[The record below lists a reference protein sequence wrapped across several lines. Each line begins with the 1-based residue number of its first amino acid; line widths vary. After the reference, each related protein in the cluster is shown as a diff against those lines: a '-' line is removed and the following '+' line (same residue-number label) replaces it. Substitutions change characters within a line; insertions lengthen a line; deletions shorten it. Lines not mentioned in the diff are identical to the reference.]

1 MSYKV
6 NIKLFEGP
14 FDLLVYLIENARM
27 SIYDISVSEITSQ
40 YLEYIEEMKKTDV
53 MMASEFMVL
62 AATLIDIKSKMLLP
76 RTTIEGDG
84 GDYEDPRTAL
94 VQKLLE
100 YKKFK
105 GASEM
110 LTAREE
116 ETLRVFEKPKED
128 LSPYVSEP
136 DELLRLDINQFIRAF
151 NDFIVKKR
159 KVDEI
164 RRNYERDE
172 RHRITTETRIELI
185 TQLISQESGKS
196 FSFYELIPDRESR
209 YDTALSFV
217 SILEMLKQRKIEARQ
232 KSLFGDITIKATPFL
247 LTDVTESGEPQ
258 EESTYDQ

>member
-6 NIKLFEGP
+6 KLNIFEGP

-76 RTTIEGDG
+76 RTAPDGDS

-110 LTAREE
+110 LTQREE
-116 ETLRVFEKPKED
+116 DTLRIFEKPKED
-128 LSPYVSEP
+128 LSPFVSEP
-136 DELLRLDINQFIRAF
+136 DELLKLDINQFIRAF
-151 NDFIVKKR
+151 NDFIIKKR

-185 TQLISQESGKS
+185 TDMIARERDKS
-196 FSFYELIPDRESR
+196 FSFFELIPDRESR

-232 KSLFGDITIKATPFL
+232 KSLFGDITVRATQY
-247 LTDVTESGEPQ
+247 LTTGLAEEAAPQ
-258 EESTYDQ
+258 EEPIYD

>member
-6 NIKLFEGP
+6 KINIFEGP

-27 SIYDISVSEITSQ
+27 SIYDISVSEITAQ
-40 YLEYIEEMKKTDV
+40 YLQYIEEMKKTDV
-53 MMASEFMVL
+53 LMASEFMVL

-76 RTTIEGDG
+76 RTAPDGDG

-136 DELLRLDINQFIRAF
+136 DELLKLDINQFIRAF

-185 TQLISQESGKS
+185 TQMIAQEKERT
-196 FSFYELIPDRESR
+196 FSFYELIPDRASR

-232 KSLFGDITIKATPFL
+232 KSIFGEITIQATPYL
-247 LTDVTESGEPQ
+247 VSGGVEAALPEEEPF
-258 EESTYDQ
+258 YDK

>member
-6 NIKLFEGP
+6 KLNIFEGP

-76 RTTIEGDG
+76 RTAPDGDG

-110 LTAREE
+110 LTQREE
-116 ETLRVFEKPKED
+116 DTLRIFEKPKED
-128 LSPYVSEP
+128 LSPFVSEP
-136 DELLRLDINQFIRAF
+136 DELLKLDINQFIRAF
-151 NDFIVKKR
+151 NDFIMKKR

-185 TQLISQESGKS
+185 TDMIARERDKS
-196 FSFYELIPDRESR
+196 FSFFELIPDRESR

-232 KSLFGDITIKATPFL
+232 KSLFGDIIVRATQY
-247 LTDVTESGEPQ
+247 LTTGLAEEAAPQ
-258 EESTYDQ
+258 EEPIYD

>member
-6 NIKLFEGP
+6 KINIFEGP

-40 YLEYIEEMKKTDV
+40 YLSYIEEMKKTDV
-53 MMASEFMVL
+53 LMASEFMVL

-76 RTTIEGDG
+76 RMVPDGDS

-116 ETLRVFEKPKED
+116 DTLRVFEKPKED
-128 LSPYVSEP
+128 LSPYVNEP
-136 DELLRLDINQFIRAF
+136 DELLSLDINQFIRAF

-164 RRNYERDE
+164 RKNYERDE

-185 TQLISQESGKS
+185 TEMIARENDKT
-196 FSFYELIPDRESR
+196 FSFYELIPDLASR

-217 SILEMLKQRKIEARQ
+217 SILEMMKQRRIEARQ
-232 KSLFGDITIKATPFL
+232 KSLYGDITVRATEYL
-247 LTDVTESGEPQ
+247 LTGLPEPVASQ
-258 EESTYDQ
+258 EEPIYD

>member
-6 NIKLFEGP
+6 KIKLFEGP

-76 RTTIEGDG
+76 RTTFEADG

-105 GASEM
+105 GASDM

-136 DELLRLDINQFIRAF
+136 DELLKLDINQFIRAF

-185 TQLISQESGKS
+185 TQMIAQESGKS

-258 EESTYDQ
+258 EESIYDQ

>member
-6 NIKLFEGP
+6 KIKLFEGP

-76 RTTIEGDG
+76 RTTLEGDG

-136 DELLRLDINQFIRAF
+136 DELLKLDINQFIRAF

-185 TQLISQESGKS
+185 TDMIAHADGKT
-196 FSFYELIPDRESR
+196 FYFYELIPDRASR

-217 SILEMLKQRKIEARQ
+217 SILEMLKQRKIEAHQ
-232 KSLFGDITIKATPFL
+232 KSLFGDITVRATQYL
-247 LTDVTESGEPQ
+247 LTGLEEPAALQ
-258 EESTYDQ
+258 EDPSYDE

>member
-6 NIKLFEGP
+6 KINIFEGP

-27 SIYDISVSEITSQ
+27 SIYDISVSEITTQ
-40 YLEYIEEMKKTDV
+40 YLHYIEEIKKTDV
-53 MMASEFMVL
+53 LVASEFMVL

-76 RTTIEGDG
+76 RMTPDG
-84 GDYEDPRTAL
+84 ESGDYEDPRTAL

-128 LSPYVSEP
+128 LSPFVSEP
-136 DELLRLDINQFIRAF
+136 DELLKLDIHQFIRAF

-185 TQLISQESGKS
+185 TDLIARQNDKV
-196 FSFYELIPDRESR
+196 FSFYELIPDLESR

-217 SILEMLKQRKIEARQ
+217 SILEMMKQRRIEARQ
-232 KSLFGDITIKATPFL
+232 KSLYGDITVRATKYL
-247 LTDVTESGEPQ
+247 LTGLSDPEEQ
-258 EESTYDQ
+258 KEESIYDK

>member
-6 NIKLFEGP
+6 KINIFEGP

-40 YLEYIEEMKKTDV
+40 YLNYIEEMKKTDV
-53 MMASEFMVL
+53 LMASEFMVL

-76 RTTIEGDG
+76 RTMPDG
-84 GDYEDPRTAL
+84 VEGDYEDPRTAL

-116 ETLRVFEKPKED
+116 ETLRIFEKPKED
-128 LSPYVSEP
+128 LSPFVSEP
-136 DELLRLDINQFIRAF
+136 DELLKLDINQFIRAF

-164 RRNYERDE
+164 RKNYERDE

-185 TQLISQESGKS
+185 TQMIAQENDKV
-196 FSFYELIPDRESR
+196 FSFYELIPDRGSR

-217 SILEMLKQRKIEARQ
+217 SVLEMLKQRKIEARQ
-232 KSLFGDITIKATPFL
+232 KSLFGEITVRATSYLLNGLDDAATP
-247 LTDVTESGEPQ
+247 
-258 EESTYDQ
+258 EEETIHDK

>member
-6 NIKLFEGP
+6 KINIFEGP

-53 MMASEFMVL
+53 LMASEFMVL

-76 RTTIEGDG
+76 RTSLDG
-84 GDYEDPRTAL
+84 ESGDYEDPRTAL

-116 ETLRVFEKPKED
+116 ESMRVFEKPKED

-136 DELLRLDINQFIRAF
+136 DELLKLDINQFIRAF

-185 TQLISQESGKS
+185 TQMIARETDRA

-232 KSLFGDITIKATPFL
+232 KSLFGDIIIKATPFL
-247 LTDVTESGEPQ
+247 QTDMPEAKEPQ
-258 EESTYDQ
+258 EDSIYDQ